1 MSETLVIRFRA
12 SEEAPASWLI
22 VDSNGARSGP
32 VQSGPVA
39 DALAAAQGR
48 RVVLLL
54 PGSEITLAEPEL
66 PVRGGARLAQAVPFA
81 LEEQLA
87 SDVDTL
93 HFALGTRG
101 AGAIGTPVA
110 VVGRGQL
117 ERWLADCQAAGLEP
131 NAAYSDAAAVPV
143 TASGCTLLLDEGLLY
158 VRRANG
164 LPYVI
169 DAEPL
174 PAALD
179 MVLGAPE
186 AAPETGEH
194 VTFYAATADYEQQQE
209 TIEGL
214 RDRTASL
221 QVKLL
226 PEGAL
231 PLLATQAVSGA
242 GINLLQGPFAPR
254 SSLGTRF
261 RQWRLPA
268 ALAAGVVLLFLLSQA
283 VTLWQLHRADKALQ
297 AEIDQVA
304 AEIFPGQKV
313 VDPVAQ
319 MRGLANARASGGAS
333 LLPALSLLAQAMSQ
347 APNAKI
353 EAMSFRGNALE
364 LRLTAPSV
372 ESLDGIKQAM
382 SRDGITAE
390 LQSATPRGSTVEGRL
405 QVRLGQA

>member
-12 SEEAPASWLI
+12 SEGAPASWLI

-39 DALAAAQGR
+39 DALTASQGR

-93 HFALGTRG
+93 HFALGARG

-117 ERWLADCQAAGLEP
+117 ERWLTDCHAAGLEP
-131 NAAYSDAAAVPV
+131 NAAYSDATAVPI

-194 VTFYAATADYEQQQE
+194 VTFYAASADYEHQRE
-209 TIEGL
+209 TIEAL
-214 RDRTASL
+214 RERTASL

-231 PLLATQAVSGA
+231 PLLATQAVTGA
-242 GINLLQGPFAPR
+242 GVNLLQGPFAPR

-268 ALAAGVVLLFLLSQA
+268 ALAAGVVLLFLMSQA

-319 MRGLANARASGGAS
+319 MRGLANARAAGGAS

-382 SRDGITAE
+382 SREGISAE
-390 LQSATPRGSTVEGRL
+390 LQSATPRGSAVEGRL